1 MWVAVL
7 APSLSCRLSVWHIL
21 RLVDALVALLHLQ
34 PCPSPKSQDIDALVC
49 SILSEWEN
57 LNGRHA
63 GRETSHL
70 LYNAKAPQKGLW
82 GIA

>member
-1 MWVAVL
+1 MGCGFSTKL
-7 APSLSCRLSVWHIL
+7 KLSLSVWHLL
-21 RLVDALVALLHLQ
+21 RLVDALVALLHPQ
-34 PCPSPKSQDIDALVC
+34 PCPSPKSQDIDPLVC

-70 LYNAKAPQKGLW
+70 LYNAKAPFKRGF
-82 GIA
+82 GV